1 MGDVKIDGLMK
12 RSNELFDLINSAD
25 NSLHIPASTAR
36 VSFEQSLSKIV
47 SKVGPKI
54 VAQMQKSIQRG
65 RIEEVILVVAVL
77 GGPYVCA
84 SIYDAVRNAW
94 ARKEAKEAM
103 LGYYQELATKQ
114 NMIIREHSKISAE
127 YAKCAAIN
135 SAEADRLKKRCDELE
150 ALAAKI
156 LQFQQEVS
164 N

>member
-1 MGDVKIDGLMK
+1 MGEVNTDKLMK
-12 RSNELFDLINSAD
+12 RANELLKIIDSANSSLRIPVSTTRVNFERDL
-25 NSLHIPASTAR
+25 
-36 VSFEQSLSKIV
+36 
-47 SKVGPKI
+47 SKVGPQI
-54 VAQMQKSIQRG
+54 AVRLQQSIQRG
-65 RIEEVILVVAVL
+65 RIEEAVIAGAVL
-77 GGPYVCA
+77 GGAYVCA

-94 ARKEAKEAM
+94 ARNKAKEAM

-114 NMIIREHSKISAE
+114 NMIIREHNKISAE

>member
-1 MGDVKIDGLMK
+1 MDDIKMDELMK
-12 RSNELFDLINSAD
+12 RSNELFNLIDSANS
-25 NSLHIPASTAR
+25 SLRIPVSTAR
-36 VSFEQSLSKIV
+36 VNFERDL

-54 VAQMQKSIQRG
+54 AVRLQQSIQRG
-65 RIEEVILVVAVL
+65 RVEEAVIAGVVL
-77 GGPYVCA
+77 GGAYVGA
-84 SIYDAVRNAW
+84 TVYDAVRNAW
-94 ARKEAKEAM
+94 ARNKAKEAI

-114 NMIIREHSKISAE
+114 NKIINEHNKISAE

-150 ALAAKI
+150 ALATKI